1 MRRATAAG
9 WLTAGAVVLLFAG
22 CGGSP
27 SGPGSVSQPAPTVTP
42 PAPPNALPVIEAV
55 TAQGR
60 RTREPAS
67 FADLGETIDVSAR
80 VRDDETAVTDL
91 EYEWSASAGT
101 FEGTGAK
108 VAWRAPDAL
117 TTPVDV
123 TLTLKVTERF
133 GYPGGAKVYS
143 QNVSGTVAVSVHNSA
158 REIGEIG
165 RQFLL
170 DFSDSNIRDISS
182 IMRNFIPGCYGTKEE
197 TDQVTENRRRYKI
210 IESSVGE
217 PKTTVNFGGVC
228 PYDGKKG
235 DACTAVPVYWKSI
248 DLDRN
253 KTEAVTGTGWLAS
266 YYVPATKRWGL
277 CDSSFEGRPG
287 LSPARGFV
295 P

>member
-1 MRRATAAG
+1 MKRAAAAV
-9 WLTAGAVVLLFAG
+9 WLAGAAVLLLAA

-27 SGPGSVSQPAPTVTP
+27 SGPGSVSQPPPSVTP

-80 VRDDETAVTDL
+80 VKDDETAVTDL
-91 EYEWSASAGT
+91 EYEWGASTGT
-101 FEGTGAK
+101 FEGAGAK

-143 QNVSGTVAVSVHNSA
+143 QNVSGTVDVSVHNSA
-158 REIGEIG
+158 KEIGEIG

-170 DFSDSNIRDISS
+170 DFSDSSIRDISS
-182 IMRNFIPGCYGTKEE
+182 IMRDFIPGCDGTKQE
-197 TDQVTENRRRYKI
+197 TDEVTENRRRYKI
-210 IESSVGE
+210 IDSSVGE
-217 PKTTVNFGGVC
+217 ATTSVNFGGVC
-228 PYDGKKG
+228 HYRAKRG

-248 DLDRN
+248 DLDYN
-253 KTEAVTGTGWLAS
+253 VTESVRGTDWLAS
-266 YYVPATKRWGL
+266 FYVPATKRWGL
-277 CDSSFEGRPG
+277 CDSQFEYKSGS
-287 LSPARGFV
+287 SPARGFV